1 MDRHRVAIIIPTL
14 NESNTI
20 ANIVQ
25 SVLPSGRVIVVDDG
39 SIDNSAQLA
48 SNAGAEVV
56 RHKTNL
62 GYDKA
67 IDSGFAYAS
76 DLGYLNSYYN

>member
-1 MDRHRVAIIIPTL
+1 MDRHRVAIIIPTF

-39 SIDNSAQLA
+39 STDN
-48 SNAGAEVV
+48 
-56 RHKTNL
+56 
-62 GYDKA
+62 
-67 IDSGFAYAS
+67 
-76 DLGYLNSYYN
+76 

>member
-39 SIDNSAQLA
+39 SNDNTVNIA
-48 SNAGAEVV
+48 
-56 RHKTNL
+56 K
-62 GYDKA
+62 
-67 IDSGFAYAS
+67 GFNYVNIIS
-76 DLGYLNSYYN
+76 FGTVFVIVCVYI

>member
-1 MDRHRVAIIIPTL
+1 M

-25 SVLPSGRVIVVDDG
+25 SVLPQEEYEVDDG
-39 SIDNSAQLA
+39 STDNSAQLA

-56 RHKTNL
+56 RHNTNL

-67 IDSGFAYAS
+67 LICFAYAS
-76 DLGYLNSYYN
+76 DLKIAIINRWRWSV

>member
-39 SIDNSAQLA
+39 STDNSAQLA
-48 SNAGAEVV
+48 SNAGAELFDI
-56 RHKTNL
+56 RLIL
-62 GYDKA
+62 GTTRQSILACLCK
-67 IDSGFAYAS
+67 
-76 DLGYLNSYYN
+76 